1 MTLARWLGCA
11 LALVI
16 GAEAS
21 AITVRPGFTAV
32 QLFDGLV
39 GPTAA
44 TFLPDGRLLVL
55 EKAGRV
61 RAWTSA
67 GGFEPD
73 PLLTL
78 PVCTDS
84 EMGLLGIAVDPA
96 FVTDGYLY
104 LYYTQPPGGD
114 AARCGEGTTAGRVNR
129 VARVTL
135 AAGTIDPAGLV
146 VLIDGIRT
154 DGGNHDGGCLRI
166 GPDERL
172 YVGVGDTGFR
182 DGGPPGASTNPYAQ
196 DVQHL
201 EGKILRVNR
210 DGTPPADNPF
220 AGGNAAFVYALGLRN
235 PFRFAFDPIQPGPRL
250 LWVADVGQNTW
261 EEVDVVRAG
270 DDLGWPQC
278 EGNEPTATCP
288 GTSVPPIHVYRHPG
302 LPDESVSITGGV
314 HYDGAQFDESF
325 VGDYFFGDFGLDQVY
340 RAEVNASR
348 DGIDGDPETFAN
360 DAGSPVDFLVGP
372 DGALY
377 WVAIGTGAVVRV
389 TQDGR
394 PGAAIGA
401 CERRAGT
408 IAARI
413 LGRAAKRLAACYRRG
428 ETTCDV
434 QSGRAM
440 RRRLARQAAR
450 SCDAGGRARVCARLG
465 CATCASIDDLVAC
478 VADATASTAL
488 SATPLG
494 SAAPSSCR
502 TATARALSRAASARM
517 TATVAC
523 ADRGEPTC
531 VPPPSPPSPST
542 KGLTRPCATPPAD
555 VCSALGC
562 PTCASAS
569 DLATCI
575 STQITA
581 TTDGLAAALLGVA
594 R

>member
-1 MTLARWLGCA
+1 MRLARWLGCA
-11 LALVI
+11 LTLAL

-21 AITVRPGFTAV
+21 AVPVRAGFTAV
-32 QLFDGLV
+32 TLFDGLT

-61 RAWTSA
+61 RVWTTA
-67 GGFEPD
+67 GGLAPD

-84 EMGLLGIAVDPA
+84 EMGLLGVAVDPA
-96 FVTDGYLY
+96 FVADGFLY
-104 LYYTQPPGGD
+104 LYYTHPPGGD
-114 AARCGEGTTAGRVNR
+114 VARCGEGTTAGRVNR

-135 AAGTIDPAGLV
+135 AAGAIDPASLV

-196 DVQHL
+196 DVQRL

-220 AGGNAAFVYALGLRN
+220 SGGNAAFVYALGLRN
-235 PFRFAFDPIQPGPRL
+235 PFRFAFDPIRPGPGF
-250 LWVADVGQNTW
+250 LWLADVGQNTW

-270 DDLGWPQC
+270 DDLGWPRC
-278 EGNEPTATCP
+278 EGPEPTATCP
-288 GTSVPPIHVYRHPG
+288 GTSVPPIYVYRHPG

-325 VGDYFFGDFGLDQVY
+325 LGDYFFGDFGLNQVY
-340 RAEVNASR
+340 RAEVNESR
-348 DGIDGDPETFAN
+348 DGIVGDPEVFSN

-394 PGAAIGA
+394 PGAAIGG

-408 IAARI
+408 VAAR
-413 LGRAAKRLAACYRRG
+413 LLTQSAKRLAACYRRG
-428 ETTCDV
+428 QPTCDLGV
-434 QSGRAM
+434 GRAM
-440 RRRLARQAAR
+440 RRRLGRPAAR
-450 SCDAGGRARVCARLG
+450 SCDAGARARVCARFG
-465 CATCASIDDLVAC
+465 CSTCASIDDLVTC
-478 VADATASTAL
+478 VSTATASAA
-488 SATPLG
+488 SAAAPLG
-494 SAAPSSCR
+494 PAAPSSCR
-502 TATARALSRAASARM
+502 TATARATLRAASLRM
-517 TATVAC
+517 TSIVAC

-531 VPPPSPPSPST
+531 VPPPNPTVPST
-542 KGLTRPCATPPAD
+542 NGLVRPCATPPAD
-555 VCSALGC
+555 VCSALE
-562 PTCASAS
+562 CAACATAP

-575 STQITA
+575 TTHITDP
-581 TTDGLAAALLGVA
+581 TDALAAAILGVA